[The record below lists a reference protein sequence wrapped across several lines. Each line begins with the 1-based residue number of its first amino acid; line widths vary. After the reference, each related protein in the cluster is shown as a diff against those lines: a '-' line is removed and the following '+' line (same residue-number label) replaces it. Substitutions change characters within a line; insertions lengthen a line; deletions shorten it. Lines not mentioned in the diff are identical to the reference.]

1 MLRTGRAAD
10 EWIRLVLLAIALVSL
25 SISTT
30 RAQDAASRS
39 AQVEG
44 VVRDATGNQLAGASV
59 TLQEGNQSTS
69 AETKTN
75 AAGAFVF
82 PAVRPGTYR
91 LRAEK
96 SGFRDAI
103 DDSVKLTAAEKK
115 HCELVLRALVESSPA
130 SSESSSSSA
139 VNASSAIALDD
150 TPHFTVAGVTDST
163 GSGGHGSETRMRT
176 GDALAKETLKL
187 ESSEMT
193 AASGAALPEAESGEL
208 AQAREQLNRRLTTEK
223 LEAKEEADLRRR
235 LGDVDEKLEDP
246 LAAVREYE
254 RAAALRPSESNYFA
268 WGAELLLHRAVVPA
282 TEVFGRGAR
291 LHPDSARMLAGL
303 GAALYASG
311 SVDEAAERLCAAAD
325 LAPAAAA
332 PYIFLGEMQE
342 ASSTEIPCAERKL
355 ARFAGDHPENA
366 TLNYYYALALWKRVR
381 GIENP
386 EAWRRVEDLL
396 RKACGIDPKLD
407 MAYLQLGNLYF
418 ARGEFKNALTAYEDA
433 ATANPGGSESH
444 YRLGLTYKRLG
455 EGAKAEREIA
465 EYKDL
470 EKAEAASVERQRR
483 ELRQFLVVLKDQ
495 PAEERPR

>member
-25 SISTT
+25 SISTA

-59 TLQEGNQSTS
+59 TLQEGSQSTS

-130 SSESSSSSA
+130 SSESSSSSG

-187 ESSEMT
+187 ESGEMT
-193 AASGAALPEAESGEL
+193 AASGAALPEGGEL
-208 AQAREQLNRRLTTEK
+208 ARARDQLNRRLTTEK
-223 LEAKEEADLRRR
+223 FEPKEEADLRRR
-235 LGDVDEKLEDP
+235 LGDVDEKLQDP

-254 RAAALRPSESNYFA
+254 RAAALQPSEPNYFA

-291 LHPDSARMLAGL
+291 LHPNSARMLAGL
-303 GAALYASG
+303 GAALYTSG
-311 SVDEAAERLCAAAD
+311 SVDEAAQRLCAAAD
-325 LAPAAAA
+325 LAPAEVA
-332 PYIFLGEMQE
+332 PYLFLGQIQE
-342 ASSTEIPCAERKL
+342 ASSTPIPCVEQELERL
-355 ARFAGDHPENA
+355 AASRPENA
-366 TLNYYYALALWKRVR
+366 MANYYYSVALWKRER
-381 GIENP
+381 GLENP

-396 RKACGIDPKLD
+396 RKACAIDPKLD
-407 MAYLQLGNLYF
+407 SAYLQLGNLYF
-418 ARGEFKNALTAYEDA
+418 ARGEFKDALAAYEKSVG
-433 ATANPGGSESH
+433 ANPGGSESH

-455 EGAKAEREIA
+455 EDAKAEGEIA
-465 EYKDL
+465 KYKEL
-470 EKAEAASVERQRR
+470 EKAEAAAVERQRR

-495 PAEERPR
+495 PAKELPR